1 MVLHPLEEIVGGV
14 RTLFYEEVEEVLS
27 HLPRLGVGLI
37 MRKPERAALGQHEH
51 GPPGAQAA

>member
-37 MRKPERAALGQHEH
+37 MRKTRAG
-51 GPPGAQAA
+51 GFGTT